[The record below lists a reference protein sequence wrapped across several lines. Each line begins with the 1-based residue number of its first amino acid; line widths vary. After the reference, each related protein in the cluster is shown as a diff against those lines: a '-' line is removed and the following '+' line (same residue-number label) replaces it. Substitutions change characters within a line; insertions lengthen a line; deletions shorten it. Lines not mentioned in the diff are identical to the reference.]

1 MTDKEAMYIRFSHK
15 NIKKST
21 GEIAKSL
28 GIDRVAFE
36 QAVKRGMDEDFE
48 ERKLRYGNDMD

>member
-21 GEIAKSL
+21 GEITKRL

-36 QAVKRGMDEDFE
+36 QAVKRGMDEDSKICMKAA
-48 ERKLRYGNDMD
+48 ERRY